1 MKKLIVAVFFLVAF
15 TSGSQAQE
23 QKAKLLVYDFHMT
36 VRCHTCQSIEET
48 FVELLDVNY
57 RPQLDSGII
66 VFKSF
71 DCQAEEN
78 AELVKKYAAYGST
91 LVLTAFDPDGNEIIN
106 DITDIAFSKIGKKE
120 LFIERISKEIDDM
133 LAL

>member
-1 MKKLIVAVFFLVAF
+1 MKSFLAVVVFVLAF
-15 TSGSQAQE
+15 GIGSQAQE
-23 QKAKLLVYDFHMT
+23 NKAKLLVYDFHMT
-36 VRCHTCQSIEET
+36 VRCHTCQTIEET
-48 FVELLDVNY
+48 MVELLDEHY
-57 RPQLDSGII
+57 KTQLDSGII

-78 AELVKKYAAYGST
+78 VELVKKYSAYGST
-91 LVLTAFDPDGNEIIN
+91 LVLTGFDKDGNEVIN

-120 LFIERISKEIDDM
+120 LFVERVSQEIDEM